1 MGIGIFRWNKERF
14 GRKKTIKCTLCINIY
29 IIVFS
34 FVLVRCTN
42 NVEQYKNNL
51 KEIKLIEYDMYETLS
66 FNKRVITQ
74 ADDEEYYLY
83 FEGNIDFKNIFN
95 LKMVIEDENKILI
108 KDTIDLSPNNIKRL
122 FYVKNSIY
130 KLSKIEYKC
139 FLKKIYLKK
148 NKIYKLKFSL
158 LHDYN
163 TVKILQ
169 AKIIISNT
177 ELNANYFTPCENNFV
192 ISTP

>member
-1 MGIGIFRWNKERF
+1 
-14 GRKKTIKCTLCINIY
+14 
-29 IIVFS
+29 
-34 FVLVRCTN
+34 
-42 NVEQYKNNL
+42 
-51 KEIKLIEYDMYETLS
+51 MYETLS